1 MDTVQ
6 RKNTHIKEDISK
18 RTETEEGRILDMRR
32 QERAL
37 PPSKHFAGSRFM
49 AAKNM
54 EDILNKRRSI
64 GMGKALKAA
73 ADNMFMKGPARHR
86 TASFEYEQ
94 RRESVSIIAPVM
106 AKLIHFMRIFK
117 SLAAAR

>member
-6 RKNTHIKEDISK
+6 RKNTHTKDEISK
-18 RTETEEGRILDMRR
+18 KQETDEGRIRDIRR
-32 QERAL
+32 QESAL

-49 AAKNM
+49 AAKNK
-54 EDILNKRRSI
+54 EDILNRRRST

-73 ADNMFMKGPARHR
+73 TDNAFIKGPARHR

>member
-6 RKNTHIKEDISK
+6 RKNTHIKEEISK
-18 RTETEEGRILDMRR
+18 KIETEDGRIIDMRR

-86 TASFEYEQ
+86 MASFEYEH

-106 AKLIHFMRIFK
+106 AKLIHFTRIFK